1 MEAALALE
9 KNLNQV
15 LLDFHSLGS
24 AHTEPHLCDFLGNH
38 FLNKEVKLI
47 KKMGNHLTNL
57 HRLTGMPQPCLS
69 EHLLE
74 QLTLKHNQE
83 ASSPSEGLAPL
94 PCISQPQD
102 HHLNLSSHQ
111 AAL

>member
-15 LLDFHSLGS
+15 FLHLHSMGS

-38 FLNKEVKLI
+38 FLNKEAKLI
-47 KKMGNHLTNL
+47 KKMGNYLTNL
-57 HRLTGMPQPCLS
+57 HKLARPQPTQTAMPQTYLS

-74 QLTLKHNQE
+74 QLTSKYN
-83 ASSPSEGLAPL
+83 
-94 PCISQPQD
+94 
-102 HHLNLSSHQ
+102 
-111 AAL
+111 